1 VPPSDANLTLLSE
14 PETLAV
20 IKCIEDFP
28 KKIEQ
33 AAENDEPSLIATYL
47 IELCSGANRF
57 YNVHRV
63 VSEDEALTKSRV
75 TLVYAI
81 KTVLRNGLDLLGIKA
96 PEEM

>member
-1 VPPSDANLTLLSE
+1 MDLALLSE
-14 PETLAV
+14 PETIAT

-28 KKIEQ
+28 GKIEQ

-47 IELCSGANRF
+47 IEMCSVANRF
-57 YNVHRV
+57 YNAYRV
-63 VSEDEALTKSRV
+63 VSDDEALTKSRV

-81 KTVLRNGLDLLGIKA
+81 KTVLKNGLALLGMKA